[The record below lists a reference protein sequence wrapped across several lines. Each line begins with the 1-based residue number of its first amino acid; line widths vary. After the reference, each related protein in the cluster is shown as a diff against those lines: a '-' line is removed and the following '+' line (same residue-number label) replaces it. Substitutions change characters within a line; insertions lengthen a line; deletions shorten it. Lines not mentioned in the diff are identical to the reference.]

1 MLNSTFCQ
9 VGFWFWSLSDLFLLK
24 ASFHYLENNL
34 LPKPYFQYLPWKVFS
49 WWVMLHLESPSASL
63 SPTCWGFQVPKD
75 SCPPSNW
82 LWSGGGVGV
91 GKDAKMV
98 LWGRGLGLSVS
109 RCPSSACGHPSRWRG
124 RYWHL
129 ILSLALWQK
138 CSADR
143 WVVLA
148 QKLSL
153 CLLCFSSVSS
163 SAGLQTAPEG
173 SFASADALLSRLAH
187 PASLCGAL
195 DYLEPDLAE
204 KNPPVFAQKLQVC
217 SPCVTLGEFVK
228 NLSREWISELQKPRG
243 RSSWSIAVN
252 VPDGIASPPRLM
264 YVAFSTRDA
273 RVI

>member
-1 MLNSTFCQ
+1 M
-9 VGFWFWSLSDLFLLK
+9 G
-24 ASFHYLENNL
+24 EGIG
-34 LPKPYFQYLPWKVFS
+34 P
-49 WWVMLHLESPSASL
+49 ASL
-63 SPTCWGFQVPKD
+63 EMPVVSMWTSVQVKRE
-75 SCPPSNW
+75 
-82 LWSGGGVGV
+82 
-91 GKDAKMV
+91 V
-98 LWGRGLGLSVS
+98 LA
-109 RCPSSACGHPSRWRG
+109 P
-124 RYWHL
+124 
-129 ILSLALWQK
+129 ILSLALRQK
-138 CSADR
+138 CSANR

-228 NLSREWISELQKPRG
+228 NLSRE
-243 RSSWSIAVN
+243 
-252 VPDGIASPPRLM
+252 
-264 YVAFSTRDA
+264 
-273 RVI
+273 